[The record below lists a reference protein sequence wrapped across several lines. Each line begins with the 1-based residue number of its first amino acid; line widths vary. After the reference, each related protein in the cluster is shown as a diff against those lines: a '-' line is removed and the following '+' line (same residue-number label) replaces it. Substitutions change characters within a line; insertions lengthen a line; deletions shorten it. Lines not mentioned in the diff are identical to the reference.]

1 MVRAAFLAMESIGWF
16 VIVPLSLAALP
27 TGLVQS
33 LGTEWGL
40 FRHCWMLAKFLYL
53 DDTLTETDATALVAL
68 VAGPSLAARFL
79 EATRLN
85 SEVAGLLAAPV
96 PDATMVEFVRADIE
110 KSLVGTQIADGVRLR
125 IAERAQPPAATQP
138 SFCRRARGR
147 AGESPRCARWRGRR
161 CSSFWLHWRGF
172 IFRKAGGPL
181 EKLKWPKCKARFI
194 SSMPRARCGSQA
206 NRRQSSWA
214 NSKPWAQPAASSSS

>member
-68 VAGPSLAARFL
+68 VAEPSLAARFL

-138 SFCRRARGR
+138 SFLPSRTRPRRRKPALR
-147 AGESPRCARWRGRR
+147 ALAWAAVFLILAALAGIYLSEGWR
-161 CSSFWLHWRGF
+161 
-172 IFRKAGGPL
+172 
-181 EKLKWPKCKARFI
+181 
-194 SSMPRARCGSQA
+194 
-206 NRRQSSWA
+206 
-214 NSKPWAQPAASSSS
+214 PA